1 MPRVP
6 HPVPQ
11 VARIPGA
18 IYSPFD
24 DVGLPGS
31 NHAFPLH
38 VGDTWLTPFEGARMD
53 DLRAADYPELNRYTD
68 TRGIPELVDAVV
80 EKVRARN
87 CLACERES
95 VLVTGGATAGLA
107 AAIGALVAPGEE
119 VLLLAPFWPLIRGI
133 VRTFRAWPVELPFY
147 DRVDGPEA
155 AVEAVRERIT
165 PRTVALYISTPSNP
179 TGRVMSESWLSAIAE
194 FARDEGLWI
203 ISDEVYEDLIYRG
216 KHVSIARF
224 APESTVTAFSFSKAF
239 GMAGNR
245 TGYLTG
251 PSEVVSQIR
260 KVSTHTVYCAPA
272 AGQVAGLRAL
282 RNGES
287 WLEKARSL
295 YREAGEDA
303 AGVLGL
309 PPPEGSTFLFLNVES
324 SLDERGMEGLLQD
337 CYEEGVLVAPGA
349 SGGEAYRSW
358 IRLCYTAC
366 SPKETAEAVRRL
378 ARRVAT
384 PAQTSRPESA

>member
-1 MPRVP
+1 MPRAP
-6 HPVPQ
+6 HPVSQ
-11 VARIPGA
+11 VARIPDA

-24 DVGLPGS
+24 GTGPPGS

-38 VGDTWLTPFEGARMD
+38 VGDTWLTPFEGARVE
-53 DLRAADYPELNRYTD
+53 DLRAAEYPELNRYTD

-80 EKVRARN
+80 EKIRARN
-87 CLACERES
+87 GLACERES

-107 AAIGALVAPGEE
+107 AAVGALVAPGEE

-133 VRTFRAWPVELPFY
+133 VRTFRAWPVEVPFY
-147 DRVDGPEA
+147 DRVDGPET

-179 TGRVMSESWLSAIAE
+179 TGRVLPESWLVAIADY
-194 FARDEGLWI
+194 ARREGLWI

-251 PSEVVSQIR
+251 PPEVVRQVR

-282 RNGES
+282 RDGYT
-287 WLEKARSL
+287 WLEKARSV

-309 PPPEGSTFLFLNVES
+309 PPPEGSTFLFLNVER
-324 SLDERGMEGLLQD
+324 SLDERGLAGLLRD
-337 CYEEGVLVAPGA
+337 CFEEGVLVAPGD
-349 SGGEAYRSW
+349 SGGEAYGNW
-358 IRLCYTAC
+358 IRLCFTAC
-366 SPKETAEAVRRL
+366 RPAETAEAVRRL
-378 ARRVAT
+378 AARLGA
-384 PAQTSRPESA
+384 PRPESRRQPA